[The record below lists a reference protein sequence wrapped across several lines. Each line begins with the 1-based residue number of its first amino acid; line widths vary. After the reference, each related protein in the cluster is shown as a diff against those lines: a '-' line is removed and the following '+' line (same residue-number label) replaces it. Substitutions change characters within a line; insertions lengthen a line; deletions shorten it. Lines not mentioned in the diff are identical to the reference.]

1 MAITDIGEI
10 EVPRMPVMAGE
21 RVVAVGHAGHVHLL
35 DLERGHTLW
44 TFKLSSEKSASACEG
59 QPVTVG
65 VADEIVLAASM
76 GHVFALRLDDGTLMW
91 HTEHRVRGSGETSLA
106 VGTPGSDYVTRLES

>member
-1 MAITDIGEI
+1 MAITDIGDI

-21 RVVAVGHAGHVHLL
+21 RVVAVGHAGRVHLL

-44 TFKLSSEKSASACEG
+44 TFKLSSEKSASACDG

-65 VADEIVLAASM
+65 IADENRACGLHGA
-76 GHVFALRLDDGTLMW
+76 
-91 HTEHRVRGSGETSLA
+91 RVRAEA
-106 VGTPGSDYVTRLES
+106 R